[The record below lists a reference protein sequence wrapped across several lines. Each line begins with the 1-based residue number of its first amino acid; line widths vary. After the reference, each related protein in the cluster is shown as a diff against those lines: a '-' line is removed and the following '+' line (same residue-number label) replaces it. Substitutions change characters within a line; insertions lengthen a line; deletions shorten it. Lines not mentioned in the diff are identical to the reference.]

1 MTNSGFIN
9 DGNFTGAT
17 VTNNDTIKGGT
28 FTDVKVTNNHE
39 INDGTFTGTVTN
51 SGTITGGDFKGA
63 TVTNEEDGAVS
74 GGVFK
79 NFSLKDGTLTITGT
93 VDLDAEDALAP
104 LTIALGGESIKSVTI
119 AAGGS
124 FDAGST
130 TVPVPVTNNGGG
142 EITGGT
148 FSSRVENSGTITNGT
163 FSDHVENTGKIT
175 NGAFSGVVENSG
187 TISGEITIAKG
198 GSLNNHAD
206 GTISG
211 DITIAEYGSLNN
223 NAGGTISSGTFTV
236 HGGMNNQ
243 GTITGS
249 ATFEILGVA
258 ALTNDGTI
266 SGGSFTGRVTND
278 GEITGGTFSGAE
290 VYNKTSGKITG
301 GTFGNGMVVNNRGSI
316 ADGDFRGATV
326 TNYDD
331 GTVTGGT
338 FDKFTVATDE
348 DGERTITITGAID
361 MDSANALHPLT
372 IGLDAVK
379 SVTIAAGGSFDA
391 GSTTVSAH
399 VFNYGGIGGGTFRE
413 GTVYNRNG
421 GVISAG
427 TFDTTVYNQ
436 GSKIAGGTFNAT
448 VNNADGGEISGGTFG
463 SGVYNKSSITGAIT
477 LTSEQSLINDG
488 GDISG
493 NITFTKEATLI
504 NDGGDISGNITFT
517 EGEYLAN
524 SGKITGGAISGA
536 TVANRSGGIIFDGT
550 FTDATVTNDGIIAY
564 GDFRAAEVTNRDGS
578 ITGGIFKNCTLK
590 DGELTIT
597 QNVDLREDADALAP
611 LSLAED
617 PFAKLEIA
625 SGCAFNAGNNTVS
638 VYVINNGTITGGT
651 FENSLL
657 DNSGTIS
664 GGTFNN
670 GDVLNNPGGTI
681 SGGAFSGCTYNF
693 GAITGGTFAEIVLTG
708 ASARVQGVDGS
719 VPTLNGPIENGMG
732 GSILQPCNFG
742 ANASVVENRGVIEV
756 PATVNNI
763 PQSLRYGEKTLE
775 QLKKINPNDV
785 WFEQAA
791 DGTLKRVAESATVDL
806 VSRTYV
812 SRNLPAVEAPQAEID
827 FDGETLTV
835 SLDTSSALPEG
846 LQMGEL
852 DVLFTCGGKSGIVR
866 DAFANGNSC
875 TVTLSALGNA
885 LGLTLPA
892 DNGSGDASL
901 RVSLSAEGKE
911 DGYNWGVAELT
922 VPERPAAT
930 DPGAEKRAHETT
942 DRSIQMLDAGML
954 AEYDFGVA
962 VQADALPAEPA
973 LVDTDGDGLIT
984 GLAGD
989 TEYCLYFR
997 KKATDGAFRSAW
1009 FSSADVSART
1019 NRSIPLAAGVETAEY
1034 AWMPDFTLQPSDIAE
1049 ETVFARVEGGGDQAI
1064 PENAFALTITGEN
1077 GAAVEGSITNAGTY
1091 TVNVALDCDNYVL
1104 AAGGDSFK
1112 ITVRPLDLSGEDV
1125 VLRVEGP
1132 LTVGYTGASVYPQIG
1147 GNVLEVKVGGV
1158 DRGALPADCFTI
1170 GAVEGRNNVN
1180 AGEAY
1185 LTIVGQGNATGKTE
1199 LAYTITARNIAGAGI
1214 AVEPIPGQTYTG
1226 SAIEPKV
1233 TVKDGG
1239 RALAEGTDYTVA
1251 YANNTAV
1258 GTATVTITG
1267 MDNYTGTRT
1276 VTFAIRAVEKDNED
1290 EASEQDKQNKQE
1302 ETAAEALTPAQQAEQ
1317 LIGGRAVDGTVTDRH
1332 GEAMPYVPSTEEVTD
1347 EETREVLQRTLVITA
1362 DPVRDENGEIVLRGG
1377 VPVYEQRNLH
1387 LSRGLLDA
1395 LAELGY
1401 THIRFVLGDA
1411 ALEWPLASMTGDG
1424 YTVRLAP
1431 MEADELSQAEKDATG
1446 AVETL
1451 TGSYRARV
1459 TAMIEGE
1466 EVDVTNAI
1474 PSLTAIFDAASVRE
1488 LAGDEMA
1495 QLLLVPNDGEP
1506 ETQVSTVQHIE
1517 ETDTE
1522 NARYEAPLMESG
1534 LFVMTLQ

>member
-1 MTNSGFIN
+1 M
-9 DGNFTGAT
+9 
-17 VTNNDTIKGGT
+17 
-28 FTDVKVTNNHE
+28 
-39 INDGTFTGTVTN
+39 
-51 SGTITGGDFKGA
+51 
-63 TVTNEEDGAVS
+63 
-74 GGVFK
+74 
-79 NFSLKDGTLTITGT
+79 
-93 VDLDAEDALAP
+93 
-104 LTIALGGESIKSVTI
+104 
-119 AAGGS
+119 
-124 FDAGST
+124 
-130 TVPVPVTNNGGG
+130 
-142 EITGGT
+142 
-148 FSSRVENSGTITNGT
+148 
-163 FSDHVENTGKIT
+163 
-175 NGAFSGVVENSG
+175 
-187 TISGEITIAKG
+187 
-198 GSLNNHAD
+198 
-206 GTISG
+206 
-211 DITIAEYGSLNN
+211 
-223 NAGGTISSGTFTV
+223 
-236 HGGMNNQ
+236 
-243 GTITGS
+243 
-249 ATFEILGVA
+249 
-258 ALTNDGTI
+258 
-266 SGGSFTGRVTND
+266 
-278 GEITGGTFSGAE
+278 
-290 VYNKTSGKITG
+290 
-301 GTFGNGMVVNNRGSI
+301 
-316 ADGDFRGATV
+316 
-326 TNYDD
+326 
-331 GTVTGGT
+331 
-338 FDKFTVATDE
+338 
-348 DGERTITITGAID
+348 
-361 MDSANALHPLT
+361 
-372 IGLDAVK
+372 
-379 SVTIAAGGSFDA
+379 
-391 GSTTVSAH
+391 
-399 VFNYGGIGGGTFRE
+399 
-413 GTVYNRNG
+413 
-421 GVISAG
+421 
-427 TFDTTVYNQ
+427 
-436 GSKIAGGTFNAT
+436 
-448 VNNADGGEISGGTFG
+448 
-463 SGVYNKSSITGAIT
+463 
-477 LTSEQSLINDG
+477 
-488 GDISG
+488 
-493 NITFTKEATLI
+493 
-504 NDGGDISGNITFT
+504 
-517 EGEYLAN
+517 
-524 SGKITGGAISGA
+524 
-536 TVANRSGGIIFDGT
+536 
-550 FTDATVTNDGIIAY
+550 
-564 GDFRAAEVTNRDGS
+564 
-578 ITGGIFKNCTLK
+578 
-590 DGELTIT
+590 
-597 QNVDLREDADALAP
+597 
-611 LSLAED
+611 
-617 PFAKLEIA
+617 
-625 SGCAFNAGNNTVS
+625 
-638 VYVINNGTITGGT
+638 
-651 FENSLL
+651 
-657 DNSGTIS
+657 
-664 GGTFNN
+664 
-670 GDVLNNPGGTI
+670 
-681 SGGAFSGCTYNF
+681 
-693 GAITGGTFAEIVLTG
+693 
-708 ASARVQGVDGS
+708 
-719 VPTLNGPIENGMG
+719 
-732 GSILQPCNFG
+732 
-742 ANASVVENRGVIEV
+742 
-756 PATVNNI
+756 
-763 PQSLRYGEKTLE
+763 
-775 QLKKINPNDV
+775 
-785 WFEQAA
+785 
-791 DGTLKRVAESATVDL
+791 AESATVDL

-827 FDGETLTV
+827 FDGKTLTV

-930 DPGAEKRAHETT
+930 APGEEKRAHETT
-942 DRSIQMLDAGML
+942 DRSIQMLDADML

-962 VQADALPAEPA
+962 VQADALPQEPA
-973 LVDTDGDGLIT
+973 LADEDGDGLIT

-1064 PENAFALTITGEN
+1064 PENAFALTI
-1077 GAAVEGSITNAGTY
+1077 
-1091 TVNVALDCDNYVL
+1091 
-1104 AAGGDSFK
+1104 
-1112 ITVRPLDLSGEDV
+1112 
-1125 VLRVEGP
+1125 
-1132 LTVGYTGASVYPQIG
+1132 
-1147 GNVLEVKVGGV
+1147 
-1158 DRGALPADCFTI
+1158 
-1170 GAVEGRNNVN
+1170 
-1180 AGEAY
+1180 
-1185 LTIVGQGNATGKTE
+1185 
-1199 LAYTITARNIAGAGI
+1199 
-1214 AVEPIPGQTYTG
+1214 PGQAYTG

-1290 EASEQDKQNKQE
+1290 EASGQDKQDKQE

-1347 EETREVLQRTLVITA
+1347 EETREMLQRTLVITA
-1362 DPVRDENGEIVLRGG
+1362 DPVRDENGEIVLRDGA
-1377 VPVYEQRNLH
+1377 PVYEQRNLH

-1506 ETQVSTVQHIE
+1506 ETQVSSVQHIE

>member
-1 MTNSGFIN
+1 MHAAGGDASTGGIGRRVHGDADGGAERGAGEYGHGGAGEYRYGGTGEHRHGGAGEHRHGGAGEHRHGGADKHRHGGTGEHGHGGAEEYRYGGEPENTATAEPENTATAEPENTATAEPENTATAEPANTATAEPENTATAEPANTATAEPENTATPIPTDAAEVKTIASFEAFAPEGFAVPQGTPETGLGLPASLNVQFADGAAGEVAVAWQCAAGYDPNAEAGTQFAFAAVLPQGYALAEGVFLPQILVTLTPPLANAMLMAEGIVESGDGWTLFDDGKLTVTDKMASDDIPPAIWNAVTSIEVTGDAYLYLWSSFSGGITVKAGGCLTNSGRATLSADVTLEGGRLEN
-9 DGNFTGAT
+9 LGVLTGSVTVKAGGELYNNFTGTLSCDVT
-17 VTNNDTIKGGT
+17 VETGGS
-28 FTDVKVTNNHE
+28 FQNH
-39 INDGTFTGTVTN
+39 
-51 SGTITGGDFKGA
+51 GTITGGDFSGQVYNNSDASITGGDFTDA
-63 TVTNEEDGAVS
+63 TVENYDGSVT
-74 GGVFK
+74 GGVFNGFK
-79 NFSLKDGTLTITGT
+79 LENGVLTITGT
-93 VDLDAEDALAP
+93 VDLKEDEDALAP
-104 LTIALGGESIKSVTI
+104 LTI
-119 AAGGS
+119 
-124 FDAGST
+124 
-130 TVPVPVTNNGGG
+130 
-142 EITGGT
+142 
-148 FSSRVENSGTITNGT
+148 
-163 FSDHVENTGKIT
+163 
-175 NGAFSGVVENSG
+175 
-187 TISGEITIAKG
+187 
-198 GSLNNHAD
+198 
-206 GTISG
+206 
-211 DITIAEYGSLNN
+211 
-223 NAGGTISSGTFTV
+223 
-236 HGGMNNQ
+236 
-243 GTITGS
+243 
-249 ATFEILGVA
+249 
-258 ALTNDGTI
+258 
-266 SGGSFTGRVTND
+266 
-278 GEITGGTFSGAE
+278 
-290 VYNKTSGKITG
+290 
-301 GTFGNGMVVNNRGSI
+301 
-316 ADGDFRGATV
+316 
-326 TNYDD
+326 
-331 GTVTGGT
+331 
-338 FDKFTVATDE
+338 
-348 DGERTITITGAID
+348 
-361 MDSANALHPLT
+361 
-372 IGLDAVK
+372 GLDAESIQSIIVE
-379 SVTIAAGGSFDA
+379 A
-391 GSTTVSAH
+391 
-399 VFNYGGIGGGTFRE
+399 
-413 GTVYNRNG
+413 
-421 GVISAG
+421 
-427 TFDTTVYNQ
+427 
-436 GSKIAGGTFNAT
+436 NAT
-448 VNNADGGEISGGTFG
+448 
-463 SGVYNKSSITGAIT
+463 
-477 LTSEQSLINDG
+477 
-488 GDISG
+488 
-493 NITFTKEATLI
+493 
-504 NDGGDISGNITFT
+504 
-517 EGEYLAN
+517 
-524 SGKITGGAISGA
+524 
-536 TVANRSGGIIFDGT
+536 
-550 FTDATVTNDGIIAY
+550 
-564 GDFRAAEVTNRDGS
+564 
-578 ITGGIFKNCTLK
+578 
-590 DGELTIT
+590 
-597 QNVDLREDADALAP
+597 
-611 LSLAED
+611 
-617 PFAKLEIA
+617 
-625 SGCAFNAGNNTVS
+625 FNAGNNAVDDPVTC
-638 VYVINNGTITGGT
+638 NGTITGGT

-791 DGTLKRVAESATVDL
+791 DGTQARVAESATVDL

-866 DAFANGNSC
+866 DAFANGNSA
-875 TVTLSALGNA
+875 TVPLSALGNA
-885 LGLTLPA
+885 LGLALPA
-892 DNGSGDASL
+892 ANGSGDASL

-930 DPGAEKRAHETT
+930 APGAEKRAHETT
-942 DRSIQMLDAGML
+942 DRSIQMLDADML

-962 VQADALPAEPA
+962 VKAGALPQEPA
-973 LVDTDGDGLIT
+973 LADEDGDGLIT

-1077 GAAVEGSITNAGTY
+1077 GAQVTGTIRDAGTY
-1091 TVNVALDCDNYVL
+1091 TVKVALDCDNYVL
-1104 AAGGDSFK
+1104 AAGGDSFT
-1112 ITVRPLDLSGEDV
+1112 ITVRPLDLSSEDV

-1170 GAVEGRNNVN
+1170 EAVEGRNNVN

-1199 LAYTITARNIAGAGI
+1199 LAYTITARNIADAGV

-1239 RALAEGTDYTVA
+1239 GVLAEGTDYTVA

-1290 EASEQDKQNKQE
+1290 EASEQDKQE

-1347 EETREVLQRTLVITA
+1347 EETREMLQRTLVITA
-1362 DPVRDENGEIVLRGG
+1362 DPVRDENGEIVLRDGA
-1377 VPVYEQRNLH
+1377 PVYEQRNLH

-1459 TAMIEGE
+1459 TAMIEGGRGSGR
-1466 EVDVTNAI
+1466 DQRH
-1474 PSLTAIFDAASVRE
+1474 P
-1488 LAGDEMA
+1488 
-1495 QLLLVPNDGEP
+1495 QPDG
-1506 ETQVSTVQHIE
+1506 H
-1517 ETDTE
+1517 
-1522 NARYEAPLMESG
+1522 L
-1534 LFVMTLQ
+1534 

>member
-1 MTNSGFIN
+1 MVAA
-9 DGNFTGAT
+9 GASVSNADEKNLAGVPFVNYGEIT
-17 VTNNDTIKGGT
+17 GGT
-28 FTDVKVTNNHE
+28 FTDAMVDNE
-39 INDGTFTGTVTN
+39 G
-51 SGTITGGDFKGA
+51 GTITGGVFDDFTMDSQSK
-63 TVTNEEDGAVS
+63 E
-74 GGVFK
+74 
-79 NFSLKDGTLTITGT
+79 LTITGA

-104 LTIALGGESIKSVTI
+104 LTIALGGESI
-119 AAGGS
+119 
-124 FDAGST
+124 
-130 TVPVPVTNNGGG
+130 
-142 EITGGT
+142 
-148 FSSRVENSGTITNGT
+148 
-163 FSDHVENTGKIT
+163 
-175 NGAFSGVVENSG
+175 
-187 TISGEITIAKG
+187 
-198 GSLNNHAD
+198 
-206 GTISG
+206 
-211 DITIAEYGSLNN
+211 
-223 NAGGTISSGTFTV
+223 
-236 HGGMNNQ
+236 
-243 GTITGS
+243 
-249 ATFEILGVA
+249 
-258 ALTNDGTI
+258 
-266 SGGSFTGRVTND
+266 
-278 GEITGGTFSGAE
+278 
-290 VYNKTSGKITG
+290 
-301 GTFGNGMVVNNRGSI
+301 
-316 ADGDFRGATV
+316 
-326 TNYDD
+326 
-331 GTVTGGT
+331 
-338 FDKFTVATDE
+338 
-348 DGERTITITGAID
+348 
-361 MDSANALHPLT
+361 
-372 IGLDAVK
+372 K

-611 LSLAED
+611 LSLAAD

-625 SGCAFNAGNNTVS
+625 SGCAFNAGDNTVS

-732 GSILQPCNFG
+732 GSILQSCNFG

-791 DGTLKRVAESATVDL
+791 DGTQARVAESATVDL

-962 VQADALPAEPA
+962 VKADALPAEPA
-973 LVDTDGDGLIT
+973 LADEDGDGLIT

-1019 NRSIPLAAGVETAEY
+1019 NKSIPLSAGAETAEY
-1034 AWMPDFTLQPSDIAE
+1034 TWTPDFALNIE
-1049 ETVFARVEGGGDQAI
+1049 EAIVFARVEGGGEQAI
-1064 PENAFALTITGEN
+1064 PENAFALTITDEN
-1077 GAAVEGSITNAGTY
+1077 GAAVEGTIRDAGAY
-1091 TVNVALDCDNYVL
+1091 TVNVALNCDNYVL
-1104 AAGGDSFK
+1104 AAGGDSFT

-1199 LAYTITARNIAGAGI
+1199 LAYTITARNIAGAGV

-1290 EASEQDKQNKQE
+1290 EASEQDKQDKQE

-1347 EETREVLQRTLVITA
+1347 EETREMLQRTLVITA
-1362 DPVRDENGEIVLRGG
+1362 DPVRDENGEIVLRDGA
-1377 VPVYEQRNLH
+1377 PVYEQRNLH

>member
-1 MTNSGFIN
+1 MVAAGASVSNADEKNLAGVPFVNYGEISGGTFAEILLYLENNGTITGGTFNCRVNNVNDAIITGGTFNEYLMNLGSVTDAAINGTIHNLSTITGCTFGESAWVEFNTGTIYVTMTVNGADATFKHGELILSALKAKFGEGDWYAVAGEEQEEISKDARFGLQKQAYACAHYTKDNTLYISAPTAVTEDMLADVKGVIVTATGEITRGTFTNSSIYMNVKAGGKISGGTFACAVSN
-9 DGNFTGAT
+9 DGAISGGTFESEVRSEGAISGGTFKGEVNNHEGGTISKGTFKGEVNNHEGCTISGGTFEGEVYNNKGGTISKGIFTNI
-17 VTNNDTIKGGT
+17 VNNTGGTITGGT
-28 FTDVKVTNNHE
+28 FTDAMVDNE
-39 INDGTFTGTVTN
+39 G
-51 SGTITGGDFKGA
+51 GTITGGVFDDFTMDSQSK
-63 TVTNEEDGAVS
+63 E
-74 GGVFK
+74 
-79 NFSLKDGTLTITGT
+79 LTITGA

-104 LTIALGGESIKSVTI
+104 LTIALGGESI
-119 AAGGS
+119 
-124 FDAGST
+124 
-130 TVPVPVTNNGGG
+130 
-142 EITGGT
+142 
-148 FSSRVENSGTITNGT
+148 
-163 FSDHVENTGKIT
+163 
-175 NGAFSGVVENSG
+175 
-187 TISGEITIAKG
+187 
-198 GSLNNHAD
+198 
-206 GTISG
+206 
-211 DITIAEYGSLNN
+211 
-223 NAGGTISSGTFTV
+223 
-236 HGGMNNQ
+236 
-243 GTITGS
+243 
-249 ATFEILGVA
+249 
-258 ALTNDGTI
+258 
-266 SGGSFTGRVTND
+266 
-278 GEITGGTFSGAE
+278 
-290 VYNKTSGKITG
+290 
-301 GTFGNGMVVNNRGSI
+301 
-316 ADGDFRGATV
+316 
-326 TNYDD
+326 
-331 GTVTGGT
+331 
-338 FDKFTVATDE
+338 
-348 DGERTITITGAID
+348 
-361 MDSANALHPLT
+361 
-372 IGLDAVK
+372 K

-611 LSLAED
+611 LSLAAD

-625 SGCAFNAGNNTVS
+625 SGCAFNAGDNTVS

-885 LGLTLPA
+885 LGLALPA

-911 DGYNWGVAELT
+911 
-922 VPERPAAT
+922 
-930 DPGAEKRAHETT
+930 
-942 DRSIQMLDAGML
+942 
-954 AEYDFGVA
+954 
-962 VQADALPAEPA
+962 
-973 LVDTDGDGLIT
+973 
-984 GLAGD
+984 
-989 TEYCLYFR
+989 
-997 KKATDGAFRSAW
+997 
-1009 FSSADVSART
+1009 
-1019 NRSIPLAAGVETAEY
+1019 
-1034 AWMPDFTLQPSDIAE
+1034 
-1049 ETVFARVEGGGDQAI
+1049 
-1064 PENAFALTITGEN
+1064 
-1077 GAAVEGSITNAGTY
+1077 
-1091 TVNVALDCDNYVL
+1091 
-1104 AAGGDSFK
+1104 
-1112 ITVRPLDLSGEDV
+1112 
-1125 VLRVEGP
+1125 
-1132 LTVGYTGASVYPQIG
+1132 
-1147 GNVLEVKVGGV
+1147 
-1158 DRGALPADCFTI
+1158 
-1170 GAVEGRNNVN
+1170 
-1180 AGEAY
+1180 
-1185 LTIVGQGNATGKTE
+1185 
-1199 LAYTITARNIAGAGI
+1199 
-1214 AVEPIPGQTYTG
+1214 
-1226 SAIEPKV
+1226 
-1233 TVKDGG
+1233 
-1239 RALAEGTDYTVA
+1239 
-1251 YANNTAV
+1251 
-1258 GTATVTITG
+1258 
-1267 MDNYTGTRT
+1267 
-1276 VTFAIRAVEKDNED
+1276 
-1290 EASEQDKQNKQE
+1290 
-1302 ETAAEALTPAQQAEQ
+1302 
-1317 LIGGRAVDGTVTDRH
+1317 
-1332 GEAMPYVPSTEEVTD
+1332 
-1347 EETREVLQRTLVITA
+1347 
-1362 DPVRDENGEIVLRGG
+1362 
-1377 VPVYEQRNLH
+1377 
-1387 LSRGLLDA
+1387 
-1395 LAELGY
+1395 
-1401 THIRFVLGDA
+1401 
-1411 ALEWPLASMTGDG
+1411 DG

>member
-1 MTNSGFIN
+1 MLADVKGVIVTATGEITRGTFTNSSIYMNVKAGGKISGGTFACAVSN
-9 DGNFTGAT
+9 DGAISGGTFESEVRSEGAISGGTFKGEVNNHEGGTISKGTFKGEVNNHEGCTISGGTFEGEVYNNKGGTISKGIFTNI
-17 VTNNDTIKGGT
+17 VNNTGGTITGGT
-28 FTDVKVTNNHE
+28 FTDAMVDNE
-39 INDGTFTGTVTN
+39 G
-51 SGTITGGDFKGA
+51 GTITGGVFDDFTMDSQSK
-63 TVTNEEDGAVS
+63 E
-74 GGVFK
+74 
-79 NFSLKDGTLTITGT
+79 LTITGA

-104 LTIALGGESIKSVTI
+104 LTIALGGESI
-119 AAGGS
+119 
-124 FDAGST
+124 
-130 TVPVPVTNNGGG
+130 
-142 EITGGT
+142 
-148 FSSRVENSGTITNGT
+148 
-163 FSDHVENTGKIT
+163 
-175 NGAFSGVVENSG
+175 
-187 TISGEITIAKG
+187 
-198 GSLNNHAD
+198 
-206 GTISG
+206 
-211 DITIAEYGSLNN
+211 
-223 NAGGTISSGTFTV
+223 
-236 HGGMNNQ
+236 
-243 GTITGS
+243 
-249 ATFEILGVA
+249 
-258 ALTNDGTI
+258 
-266 SGGSFTGRVTND
+266 
-278 GEITGGTFSGAE
+278 
-290 VYNKTSGKITG
+290 
-301 GTFGNGMVVNNRGSI
+301 
-316 ADGDFRGATV
+316 
-326 TNYDD
+326 
-331 GTVTGGT
+331 
-338 FDKFTVATDE
+338 
-348 DGERTITITGAID
+348 
-361 MDSANALHPLT
+361 
-372 IGLDAVK
+372 K

-493 NITFTKEATLI
+493 NITFTKEATLN
-504 NDGGDISGNITFT
+504 NDGGTISGNITFT
-517 EGEYLAN
+517 EGGYLAN

-611 LSLAED
+611 LSLAAD

-625 SGCAFNAGNNTVS
+625 
-638 VYVINNGTITGGT
+638 
-651 FENSLL
+651 
-657 DNSGTIS
+657 S

-866 DAFANGNSC
+866 DAFANGNSA

-885 LGLTLPA
+885 LGLALPA
-892 DNGSGDASL
+892 ANGSGDASL

-930 DPGAEKRAHETT
+930 APGEEKRAHETT
-942 DRSIQMLDAGML
+942 DRSIQMLDADML

-962 VQADALPAEPA
+962 VKAGALPQEPA
-973 LVDTDGDGLIT
+973 LADEDGDGLIT

-1077 GAAVEGSITNAGTY
+1077 GAQVTGTIRDAGTY
-1091 TVNVALDCDNYVL
+1091 TVKVALDCDNYVL
-1104 AAGGDSFK
+1104 AAGGDSFT
-1112 ITVRPLDLSGEDV
+1112 ITVRPLDLSSEDV

-1170 GAVEGRNNVN
+1170 EAVEGRNNVN

-1199 LAYTITARNIAGAGI
+1199 LAYTITARNIADAGV

-1239 RALAEGTDYTVA
+1239 GVLAEGTDYTVA

-1290 EASEQDKQNKQE
+1290 EASEQDKQE

-1347 EETREVLQRTLVITA
+1347 EETREMLQRTLVITA

>member
-1 MTNSGFIN
+1 MTLTPPLANAMLMAEGIVESGDGWTLFDDGKLTVTDKMASDDIPPAIWNAVTSIEVTGDAYLYLWSSFSGGITVKAGGSLTNSSN
-9 DGNFTGAT
+9 ATLSADVTLDGGRLENLGTVTGSVTVKAGGELFSNFTGKLSCDVT
-17 VTNNDTIKGGT
+17 VETGGS
-28 FTDVKVTNNHE
+28 FQNH
-39 INDGTFTGTVTN
+39 
-51 SGTITGGDFKGA
+51 GTITGGDFSGQVYNNKDGTITGGDFSGQVYNNSDASITGGDFTDA
-63 TVTNEEDGAVS
+63 TVENYDGSVT
-74 GGVFK
+74 GGVFNGFK
-79 NFSLKDGTLTITGT
+79 LENGVLTITGT
-93 VDLDAEDALAP
+93 VDLKEDEDALAP
-104 LTIALGGESIKSVTI
+104 LTIGQDAESIQSI
-119 AAGGS
+119 
-124 FDAGST
+124 
-130 TVPVPVTNNGGG
+130 
-142 EITGGT
+142 I
-148 FSSRVENSGTITNGT
+148 VE
-163 FSDHVENTGKIT
+163 
-175 NGAFSGVVENSG
+175 
-187 TISGEITIAKG
+187 
-198 GSLNNHAD
+198 
-206 GTISG
+206 
-211 DITIAEYGSLNN
+211 
-223 NAGGTISSGTFTV
+223 
-236 HGGMNNQ
+236 
-243 GTITGS
+243 
-249 ATFEILGVA
+249 
-258 ALTNDGTI
+258 
-266 SGGSFTGRVTND
+266 
-278 GEITGGTFSGAE
+278 
-290 VYNKTSGKITG
+290 
-301 GTFGNGMVVNNRGSI
+301 
-316 ADGDFRGATV
+316 
-326 TNYDD
+326 
-331 GTVTGGT
+331 
-338 FDKFTVATDE
+338 
-348 DGERTITITGAID
+348 
-361 MDSANALHPLT
+361 ANAT
-372 IGLDAVK
+372 
-379 SVTIAAGGSFDA
+379 
-391 GSTTVSAH
+391 
-399 VFNYGGIGGGTFRE
+399 
-413 GTVYNRNG
+413 
-421 GVISAG
+421 
-427 TFDTTVYNQ
+427 
-436 GSKIAGGTFNAT
+436 
-448 VNNADGGEISGGTFG
+448 
-463 SGVYNKSSITGAIT
+463 
-477 LTSEQSLINDG
+477 
-488 GDISG
+488 
-493 NITFTKEATLI
+493 
-504 NDGGDISGNITFT
+504 
-517 EGEYLAN
+517 
-524 SGKITGGAISGA
+524 
-536 TVANRSGGIIFDGT
+536 
-550 FTDATVTNDGIIAY
+550 
-564 GDFRAAEVTNRDGS
+564 
-578 ITGGIFKNCTLK
+578 
-590 DGELTIT
+590 
-597 QNVDLREDADALAP
+597 
-611 LSLAED
+611 
-617 PFAKLEIA
+617 
-625 SGCAFNAGNNTVS
+625 FNAGNNAVDDPVTC
-638 VYVINNGTITGGT
+638 N
-651 FENSLL
+651 
-657 DNSGTIS
+657 
-664 GGTFNN
+664 
-670 GDVLNNPGGTI
+670 
-681 SGGAFSGCTYNF
+681 
-693 GAITGGTFAEIVLTG
+693 GAITGGTFAETVLTG

-791 DGTLKRVAESATVDL
+791 DGTQARVAESATVDL

-942 DRSIQMLDAGML
+942 DRSIQMLDADML

-962 VQADALPAEPA
+962 VQADALPQEPA

-1049 ETVFARVEGGGDQAI
+1049 ETVFARVEGGGEQQAI
-1064 PENAFALTITGEN
+1064 PENGFALTITGEN
-1077 GAAVEGSITNAGTY
+1077 GAQVTGTIRDAGTY
-1091 TVNVALDCDNYVL
+1091 TVKVALDCDNYVL
-1104 AAGGDSFK
+1104 AAGGDSFT
-1112 ITVRPLDLSGEDV
+1112 ITVRPLDLSSEDV

-1170 GAVEGRNNVN
+1170 EAAEGKNNVN
-1180 AGEAY
+1180 VGEAY

-1199 LAYTITARNIAGAGI
+1199 LAYTITARNIADAGV

-1290 EASEQDKQNKQE
+1290 EASEQDKQDKQE

-1347 EETREVLQRTLVITA
+1347 EETREMLQRTLVITA
-1362 DPVRDENGEIVLRGG
+1362 DPVRDENGEIVLRDGA
-1377 VPVYEQRNLH
+1377 PVYEQRNLH

-1506 ETQVSTVQHIE
+1506 ETQVSSVQHIE

>member
-1 MTNSGFIN
+1 MYNNKGGTISKGIFTNIVN
-9 DGNFTGAT
+9 NTGG
-17 VTNNDTIKGGT
+17 TNTGGT
-28 FTDVKVTNNHE
+28 FTDAMVDNE
-39 INDGTFTGTVTN
+39 G
-51 SGTITGGDFKGA
+51 GTITGGVFDDFTMDSQSK
-63 TVTNEEDGAVS
+63 E
-74 GGVFK
+74 
-79 NFSLKDGTLTITGT
+79 LTITGA

-104 LTIALGGESIKSVTI
+104 LTIALGGESI
-119 AAGGS
+119 
-124 FDAGST
+124 
-130 TVPVPVTNNGGG
+130 
-142 EITGGT
+142 
-148 FSSRVENSGTITNGT
+148 
-163 FSDHVENTGKIT
+163 
-175 NGAFSGVVENSG
+175 
-187 TISGEITIAKG
+187 
-198 GSLNNHAD
+198 
-206 GTISG
+206 
-211 DITIAEYGSLNN
+211 
-223 NAGGTISSGTFTV
+223 
-236 HGGMNNQ
+236 
-243 GTITGS
+243 
-249 ATFEILGVA
+249 
-258 ALTNDGTI
+258 
-266 SGGSFTGRVTND
+266 
-278 GEITGGTFSGAE
+278 
-290 VYNKTSGKITG
+290 
-301 GTFGNGMVVNNRGSI
+301 
-316 ADGDFRGATV
+316 
-326 TNYDD
+326 
-331 GTVTGGT
+331 
-338 FDKFTVATDE
+338 
-348 DGERTITITGAID
+348 
-361 MDSANALHPLT
+361 
-372 IGLDAVK
+372 K

-477 LTSEQSLINDG
+477 LTYEQSLINDG

-493 NITFTKEATLI
+493 NITFTKEATLN
-504 NDGGDISGNITFT
+504 NDGGTISGNITFT
-517 EGEYLAN
+517 EGGYLAN

-564 GDFRAAEVTNRDGS
+564 GDFRAAEVTTRDGS

-611 LSLAED
+611 LSLAAD

-625 SGCAFNAGNNTVS
+625 SGCAFNAGDNTVS

-693 GAITGGTFAEIVLTG
+693 GAITGGTFAETVLTG

-791 DGTLKRVAESATVDL
+791 DGTQARVAESATVDL

-930 DPGAEKRAHETT
+930 APGAEKRAHETT
-942 DRSIQMLDAGML
+942 DRSIQMLDADML

-962 VQADALPAEPA
+962 VKADALPQEPA
-973 LVDTDGDGLIT
+973 LADEDGDGLIT

-1049 ETVFARVEGGGDQAI
+1049 ETVFARVEGGGEQQAI
-1064 PENAFALTITGEN
+1064 PENGFALTITGEN
-1077 GAAVEGSITNAGTY
+1077 GAQVTGTIRDAGTY
-1091 TVNVALDCDNYVL
+1091 TVKVALDCDNYVL
-1104 AAGGDSFK
+1104 AAGGDSFT
-1112 ITVRPLDLSGEDV
+1112 ITVRPLDLSSEDV

-1170 GAVEGRNNVN
+1170 EAVEGRNNVN

-1239 RALAEGTDYTVA
+1239 GVLAEGTDYTVA

-1290 EASEQDKQNKQE
+1290 EASEQDKQDKQE

-1347 EETREVLQRTLVITA
+1347 EETQEMLQRTLVITA
-1362 DPVRDENGEIVLRGG
+1362 DPVRDENGEIVLRDGA
-1377 VPVYEQRNLH
+1377 PVYEQRNLH

-1506 ETQVSTVQHIE
+1506 ETQVSTVQYIE

-1522 NARYEAPLMESG
+1522 KARYEAPLMESG
-1534 LFVMTLQ
+1534 LFVLTLQ